1 MTDCIIPEVTLEEAD
16 TITRNAFGNH
26 ALPNALIEL
35 VRLILTEDRRRVAS
49 LQDPWVE
56 ITRGAVIPG
65 GVRYRVEYRGKY
77 SDGSACEYV
86 SGKGGESPTT
96 VGTVFV
102 RRSDLPKV
110 IPSKSRRE
118 RIIDEVMKDDVWP
131 KGLMSVRRRAMAGE
145 WLDAIETAVKVV
157 DGDE

>member
-1 MTDCIIPEVTLEEAD
+1 MTDYIIPEVTLEEAD

-26 ALPNALIEL
+26 ALSNALIEP

-56 ITRGAVIPG
+56 VPKGVVVPE
-65 GVRYRVEYRGKY
+65 GVRYRVEYRGQY
-77 SDGSACEYV
+77 SDGFACEYV
-86 SGKGGESPTT
+86 SGKGGETPTT
-96 VGTVFV
+96 VGTAFV

-118 RIIDEVMKDDVWP
+118 RIIDEVMKASVWP
-131 KGLMSVRRRAMAGE
+131 NGLTDVQLRATAGE